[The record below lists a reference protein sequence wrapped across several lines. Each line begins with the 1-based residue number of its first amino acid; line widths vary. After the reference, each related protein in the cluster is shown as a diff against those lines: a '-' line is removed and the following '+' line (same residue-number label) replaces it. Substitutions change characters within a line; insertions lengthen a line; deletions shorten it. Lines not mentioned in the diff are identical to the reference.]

1 MKIDASHINN
11 WAQKIEARSEVPRLV
26 RKLMHASGNV
36 TFCNVPAGGA
46 VNQPGWDGEL
56 ISESGNAWIPKGR
69 SFWEISC
76 EVKIAGKATSDY
88 KKRTASTT
96 ETIRKNSAFVF
107 VTPRQWSETAKKKW
121 LNEKQEL
128 KEWADIKVYDA
139 LDLEQWLEQ
148 YPAVALIFSDEL
160 GITGHGIESVAH
172 YWATWSQQTA
182 PAIAP
187 QAILA
192 ERDYAKNELISG
204 VQKRLDSATNLAF
217 SIQAD
222 SVEEAVA
229 FVCAAISEHPDME
242 TRAAVI
248 TRPEGWRILEQNPSI
263 KIAVAARPELAGNA
277 KQHAGHALIIPFA
290 AGDLEGHFG
299 AGKDSADRVRLE
311 RPGHQSF
318 EKALISC
325 GIEESDATRLANLT
339 GRSWSVLRRQR
350 ATNPAIRNPAWLGHG
365 DVASLSI
372 LCLVGGWVANTAADQ
387 AVVAEI
393 ANDSYESI
401 EKKLAALATVDDSP
415 IIKIGNVWK
424 AKSSLELLNLVGHH
438 ITRNEL
444 DRFFTVSERILS
456 QPDPQ
461 LGLPDEERHAAQIHG
476 KVRPNSG
483 LLIRS
488 LCDSLIKLSVRGTQ
502 IQSLQ
507 HFNLEDKVALFV
519 RGLLQNADETR
530 WLSLAS
536 HLSPLAEAAP
546 GEFLKA
552 LEQSLATPNQPVT
565 RLLKETSSS
574 SIFGRC
580 WHSDL
585 LWALEVLAWAPE
597 RLLRIS
603 LIAAKLAKI
612 EIKGNWSNY
621 PINTLTDFYRS
632 WLPQTAAS
640 IEQRIEALRQ
650 LVASEPDIGFELI
663 EKLVHKHSDVATPAS
678 RPKWREDDAGAGRG
692 TTGKERHEM
701 VLAAADMQIEM
712 AAGHPD
718 RIDNLL
724 SKIDI
729 YDEPRRE
736 KIFSMARV
744 FANSPKNDEACEIL
758 RKPLR
763 SRIHW
768 HSNYSKKK
776 KKELSQFL
784 APLESLYAELEP
796 DDLIL
801 RYKWLFADGWPDL
814 PMRHRDEDYRKRD
827 RLVGE
832 HRQNALKEI
841 YEKRSLGGIEAL
853 AAIAQPHIV
862 GFILGQMEIDT
873 QELTDWIVAS
883 ESRDYPWFGGLM
895 GGLLRALPD
904 DKRNDLLEKILT
916 VAEKSDWTAD
926 RISRLLSLAP
936 VSKTIWD
943 MVAGLGAKVE
953 GVYWN
958 ICNPDWAIKT
968 DEVELEFVLGKLLA
982 AQRPRTAFSFCHLE
996 LDKVKPEMLADIME
1010 QILQGHEHRDMP
1022 LDSYEIQQ
1030 AVERL
1035 EAGALDKQRL
1045 IRIEF
1050 GLIPALGY
1058 ENEQCAETLYNA
1070 LLSDPKL
1077 FTELLCILYKPKN
1090 KDREKEEPV
1099 NESTQAAAT
1108 IAWRILHHCKQ
1119 LPGQQPNGSIDA
1131 QAFVA
1136 FIDSAREMAEAAD
1149 RLEVCESTLG
1159 NILAHAPDDEDGT
1172 WPCRAIRDV
1181 LNRPELENM
1190 RRGLH
1195 TGVLNKRGAHWR
1207 SLDEGGKQERDLA
1220 AQYEKYAQALYN
1232 SHPALA
1238 TTLADIADSYQ
1249 RDARRE
1255 DLDARLRQEAP

>member
-1 MKIDASHINN
+1 
-11 WAQKIEARSEVPRLV
+11 
-26 RKLMHASGNV
+26 MHASGNV

-46 VNQPGWDGEL
+46 VNQAGWDGEL
-56 ISESGNAWIPKGR
+56 ISEDSNAWIPKGR

-76 EVKIAGKATSDY
+76 EAKIASKATSDY
-88 KKRTASTT
+88 KKRTVSTP
-96 ETIRKNSAFVF
+96 EAIRKNSTFVF
-107 VTPRQWSETAKKKW
+107 VTPRQWSEAAKKKW
-121 LNEKQEL
+121 LKEKEEL
-128 KEWADIKVYDA
+128 EEWDEVRAYDA

-160 GITGHGIESVAH
+160 GITGHGIESIAR
-172 YWATWSQQTA
+172 YWAAWSQQTS
-182 PAIAP
+182 PAITT

-204 VQKRLDSATNLAF
+204 VQKRLDGGTNLAF

-229 FVCAAISEHPDME
+229 FICAAISEHLDME

-248 TRPEGWRILEQNPSI
+248 TRPEGWRILEQNPTI
-263 KIAVAARPELAGNA
+263 KIAVAARPELAGGA

-299 AGKDSADRVRLE
+299 AGKDSTDRVRLE
-311 RPGHQSF
+311 RPGHQAF
-318 EKALISC
+318 EKALVSC

-350 ATNPAIRNPAWLGHG
+350 ATNDAIRSPAWLNHG

-372 LCLVGGWVANTAADQ
+372 LCLVGGWVANNAADQ
-387 AVVAEI
+387 AAVAEI
-393 ANDSYESI
+393 ANDSYEAI
-401 EKKLAALATVDDSP
+401 EKKLTALAAVDDSP
-415 IIKIGNVWK
+415 IIRIGNVWK
-424 AKSSLELLNLVGHH
+424 AKSPLELLNLVGHH

-444 DRFFTVSERILS
+444 DRFFKVAERILS

-461 LGLPDEERHAAQIHG
+461 LELPDEERHAAQIHG

-488 LCDSLIKLSVRGTQ
+488 LCDSLIKLSVRGAQ
-502 IQSLQ
+502 MQSLQ
-507 HFNLEDKVALFV
+507 HFTLEDKVALFV

-536 HLSPLAEAAP
+536 HLSSLAEAAP

-552 LEQSLATPNQPVT
+552 LEQSLANQNQPVT

-603 LIAAKLAKI
+603 LIVAKLAKI
-612 EIKGNWSNY
+612 EIKGNWGNS

-632 WLPQTAAS
+632 WLPQTAAN

-650 LVASEPDIGFELI
+650 LVAAEPDTGFELI
-663 EKLVHKHSDVATPAS
+663 EKLVHNHSDVATPAS

-692 TTGKERHEM
+692 VTGKERHQM

-712 AAGHPD
+712 AAGRPE

-724 SKIDI
+724 SKIGI

-736 KIFSMARV
+736 KIYAMARS
-744 FANSPKNDEACEIL
+744 FAGSPKNDEACEVL

-768 HSNYSKKK
+768 YRNYSDMK
-776 KKELSQFL
+776 KKELNQFL

-796 DDLIL
+796 ADLIL
-801 RYKWLFADGWPDL
+801 RHKWLFADGWPDL

-827 RLVGE
+827 RLVSDN
-832 HRQNALKEI
+832 RQNALKEI
-841 YEKRSLGGIEAL
+841 YEKRKLAGVEAL

-862 GFILGQMEIDT
+862 GFVLGQMEIEV
-873 QELTDWIVAS
+873 QELADWIIAN
-883 ESRDYPWFGGLM
+883 ESKDYPWFSGLM
-895 GGLLRALPD
+895 GGLLRALPE
-904 DKRNDLLEKILT
+904 DKKNDLLEKVL
-916 VAEKSDWTAD
+916 AFAKKSGWPAD

-936 VSKTIWD
+936 VGKSIWN
-943 MVAGLGAKVE
+943 MAAGLSAE
-953 GVYWN
+953 IEISYWK
-958 ICNPDWAIKT
+958 ICNPDWAIKA
-968 DEVELEFVLGKLLA
+968 DEAELEFVLGKLLA

-996 LDKVKPEMLADIME
+996 LDKVKPDMLADMME
-1010 QILQGHEHRDMP
+1010 QILQGHEHRDRP

-1058 ENEQCAETLYNA
+1058 ENEQCAKTLYNS

-1090 KDREKEEPV
+1090 RDREKEEPV
-1099 NESTQAAAT
+1099 DEGTQAVAT
-1108 IAWRILHHCKQ
+1108 IAWRVLHHCKQ
-1119 LPGQQPNGSIDA
+1119 LPGQLPNGSIDA

-1136 FIDSAREMAEAAD
+1136 FINSAREMAEAAD
-1149 RLEVCESTLG
+1149 RLEVCEGTLG
-1159 NILAHAPDDEDGT
+1159 EILAYAPADEDGA
-1172 WPCRAIRDV
+1172 WPCRPVRDV
-1181 LNRPELENM
+1181 LNRPELNEM
-1190 RRGLH
+1190 RGGFH

-1207 SLDEGGKQERDLA
+1207 ALNEGGRQERDLA

-1238 TTLADIADSYQ
+1238 ATLADIADSYQ

-1255 DLDARLRQEAP
+1255 DLDARLRQETP